1 MADPQA
7 PGSVPSRVMVDGN
20 GYSDA
25 ILRTMRQPLVV
36 LDAALNVLL
45 ANPAFYATF
54 QVEPAETVGR
64 KIYHLGNGQW
74 NIAAL
79 RDLLEDI
86 LPRDGQVEGYRVLHV
101 FETIG
106 NRIMVLNAR
115 RMQREGQADRILLA
129 IDDVT
134 SLELALWELEGLK
147 EFAEK
152 IVDASRDAVLILG
165 WDLRVKS
172 ANRKFYDLFGVDPVS
187 TEGQLI
193 YDLVNGQWD
202 MPQLRELLE
211 NVLLRAGE
219 LDDFVVEHFFEGIGQ
234 RTMVLN
240 ARRIDHIEF
249 ILLAI
254 EDVTESRRT
263 AALLRETT
271 RRESF
276 LLALSDGLR
285 AQRTAADI
293 AAHALRMLREHLDL
307 DRTFLAET
315 RGTQLPADILG
326 ESSGHVVPPFP
337 TSLDPAEFPVAF
349 RKASEG
355 MYIVQNVATAAALGE
370 RDRESLARIA
380 LGSFIVAP
388 LQRAG
393 VGMIGALVVGSD
405 GPRSWS
411 EAEAA
416 LVAECAERIWA
427 AIERARAEAAQ
438 RASDER
444 YAALFDTIDQGFCV
458 VEVREREGRLDYRVV
473 EANPAFYVKTGF
485 TSEVFGRWMR
495 EVAPDLEE
503 HWYVVYGR
511 VAMTGVAARFE
522 EGSAALGRWFDVY
535 AFRFGAPEESR
546 VAILFNDIS
555 DRKRQEDA
563 LRESEERFRR
573 FGDASRD
580 VLWIRDAGSMQWQY
594 LTRAYED
601 IYGIDRAQ
609 AVTGNDYRDWLAL
622 VMPQDRP
629 VATRALRRVRAGEH
643 ATFEFRVKRHLD
655 GAVRWLR
662 NSEFPITDERGRV
675 TSIGGIGHDLTEL
688 RETELRL
695 KTLMEGI
702 PQLVWRARSG
712 GLWTWASPQWV
723 AFTGLSS
730 DASAGL
736 GWLEA
741 LHPDDRAGAV
751 TFWTE
756 AEETGKLEMEAR
768 ICRVADGEYYWF
780 QWRATP
786 VRDEAG
792 QILEWLGTS
801 TDVNELRRMQERQQ
815 VMVAELQHRTRNL
828 IAVVRSIA
836 QQTMKA
842 SEGLDSFRHAFGDR
856 LAALSRVQG
865 LLSQAND
872 TQITIGALLHSE
884 LDALGAGEAGGRIVI
899 RGPEVALRNSVVQTL
914 ALAFHELAT
923 NARKYGA
930 LSVPDG
936 RLEVVWQVGE
946 DARGR
951 SRLDLLWAETALSRG
966 DEDRGNGRDSGYG
979 RELIERALPY
989 SLGAETSYE
998 LSRAGVRCRIALPLT
1013 EKAG

>member
-7 PGSVPSRVMVDGN
+7 PGSAASRVLVDGN

-36 LDAALNVLL
+36 LDASLNVVL
-45 ANPAFYATF
+45 ANPAFYESF
-54 QVEPAETVGR
+54 RVDPEETVGR
-64 KIYHLGNGQW
+64 KLYHLGNGQW
-74 NIAAL
+74 NIPAL
-79 RDLLEDI
+79 RDLLEDV
-86 LPRDGQVEGYRVLHV
+86 LPRNGEVQGFRVMHV

-106 NRIMVLNAR
+106 IRVMVLNAR
-115 RMQREGQADRILLA
+115 RMQREGQPDRILLA
-129 IDDVT
+129 IDDI
-134 SLELALWELEGLK
+134 SRQERALWELEGLK

-152 IVDASRDAVLILG
+152 IVQSSRDAVLILG

-172 ANRKFYDLFGVDPVS
+172 ANRKFYDGFGVDPVA
-187 TEGQLI
+187 TEGR
-193 YDLVNGQWD
+193 LVYELGNGQWNI
-202 MPQLRELLE
+202 PQLRDLLE
-211 NVLLRAGE
+211 NVLLTDGA

-254 EDVTESRRT
+254 EDVTESRRS
-263 AALLRETT
+263 AAALRETT
-271 RRESF
+271 RSESF
-276 LLALSDGLR
+276 LLALSDALR
-285 AQRTAADI
+285 AERTAEDI
-293 AAHALRMLREHLDL
+293 AGRALRMLREHLDL

-315 RGTQLPADILG
+315 WGPNKPSGILG
-326 ESSGHVVPPFP
+326 ESSAQMLPPLP
-337 TSLDPAEFPVAF
+337 PSLDPADFPTAF

-355 MYIVQNVATAAALGE
+355 MYIVQDVAMAAALSD
-370 RDRESLARIA
+370 RDLQSLADIA

-393 VGMIGALVVGSD
+393 SGMIGALVVGS
-405 GPRSWS
+405 GRARSWS

-473 EANPAFYVKTGF
+473 EANPAFYVNTGF

-495 EVAPDLEE
+495 EVAPTLEE
-503 HWYVVYGR
+503 HWYVAYGR
-511 VAMTGVAARFE
+511 VATTGVATRFE

-535 AFRFGAPEESR
+535 AFRFGDPEESR

-555 DRKRQEDA
+555 KRKRQEDA

-573 FGDASRD
+573 FGDASSD
-580 VLWIRDAGSMQWQY
+580 VLWIRDAATMEWQY

-622 VMPQDRP
+622 VVPQDRS

-643 ATFEFRVKRHLD
+643 ATFEFRVKRHSD

-702 PQLVWRARSG
+702 PQLVWRSRSG
-712 GLWTWASPQWV
+712 GMWTWASPQWV

-730 DASAGL
+730 DASVGL
-736 GWLEA
+736 GWLDG
-741 LHPDDRAGAV
+741 LHPDDRATAV
-751 TFWTE
+751 AFWSE
-756 AEETGKLEMEAR
+756 AEQTGKLEMEAR
-768 ICRVADGEYYWF
+768 ICRAEDGEYYWF

-786 VRDEAG
+786 VRDESG

-842 SEGLDSFRHAFGDR
+842 SDGLDSFRHAFGDR

-865 LLSQAND
+865 LLSQADD

-884 LDALGAGEAGGRIVI
+884 LDALGAAASPGRIVI

-951 SRLDLLWAETALSRG
+951 SRLELLWAETALSRG
-966 DEDRGNGRDSGYG
+966 EGDREGGRESGYG

-998 LSRAGVRCRIALPLT
+998 LSGAGVRCRIALPLN
-1013 EKAG
+1013 ERG